1 LQQGGLDCE
10 INILRDIVDGW
21 CDLDCI
27 KLTNDDSDNIATP
40 IEHRPAAVTGLLSIR
55 EMMLQ
60 ERGIAIPF

>member
-1 LQQGGLDCE
+1 
-10 INILRDIVDGW
+10 LRDIVDGW

-60 ERGIAIPF
+60 ERGIAIPL